1 MDRAM
6 ADTSRSFSS
15 LSIEGRNGIESNASY
30 LPSDTED
37 FSTRTSILSI
47 HTDISTRPTSY
58 DQLIDYLDTLKVA
71 VLDAGNLLLGKKI
84 GLGAS
89 FHIQEGRF
97 LDRSTYSSFVAV
109 KTPRESIHKHPHI
122 LSSIIREVLD
132 EIRVM
137 SHLSLHPNV
146 ANLLGVVLEE
156 SGSDRLLPRIVMERS
171 VGSLGSLLRKSH
183 GGLPRH
189 LKTRFC
195 LDVAAGLEALHLIE
209 IVHADVKSDNI
220 LIFYTAEN
228 WLSKCVPMLTAKVS
242 DFGFCVPDTTARDT
256 AIGAR
261 GTVRFKAPET
271 LYEAPLSLRQ
281 YANLPQRDLY
291 SYGVMAWE
299 VVNDGRLPF
308 PTVSD
313 ADVPSLQLSTEDG
326 ASESLMKSGVVEV
339 EGFMTTIRG
348 TVRRS
353 PSARMSWQD
362 VFTTLST
369 ACDASCISPSPSISI
384 VQYFTD
390 VNERQIQAYWNEFQ
404 QFGWIPRVPFL
415 STTWQYDDDKSYSKL
430 VLHELEESAR
440 NRPWDWISAIRLA
453 LHHFQAKN
461 ILAMKEFLHIFETN
475 RVSALGEQGGALL
488 HLAVEAD
495 AVDVIRALLQKKAN
509 IGALD
514 KYGRTPLHMVK
525 SAAAAQVLIDFGAD
539 VLARR
544 NGVPEGYT
552 PLHIAPSGEVAELLI
567 RNGTPVDVKCN
578 HSDTPLHTADSADVV
593 RVLGK
598 YGADPLARDASG
610 RVPLHCAFIDG
621 VAMSLMDLCPA
632 AVRCIDSSGYT
643 PLHSQIDSWNDKTVQ
658 RALDCGADA
667 SAVNK
672 RGMTAHFGAAAFAKT
687 NYAGYRVLFDA
698 IVNTNRLIPPAEEL
712 KPTTPP
718 LHEITEP
725 KLMELFLRN
734 GFTSYINYGGPPYG
748 YTALHMVADR
758 DMALFRAF
766 SRWLTSQLPLRH
778 RYWKPPISPLSKDEH
793 LMKYAPLVPSVELID
808 LLLKYGGDPNVLD
821 KRQASPLH
829 LVAQN
834 AFGNEGHE
842 VNIALVQRLVD
853 AGGDV
858 NARNVDGETPLHL
871 ASRVET
877 VIALLKA
884 GANSRIVDNDGV
896 TPLHHVYRLSE
907 SFDVAVRTLIE
918 HGADIKAADDE
929 GFTPLHYAC
938 RTYEENSRGFRQLKR
953 WRNEPYNKVWQSSTQ
968 AKFRLT
974 FDNAAEAVR
983 ALLDNGADADAR
995 TKAGETALDML
1006 SRQPFGRDAYR
1017 ELAARGGAKASS
1029 QAAPWWN
1036 F

>member
-1 MDRAM
+1 MDKAM
-6 ADTSRSFSS
+6 DDTSRLFYS
-15 LSIEGRNGIESNASY
+15 LNIEGENGIESNASY

-37 FSTRTSILSI
+37 FSTRTSILSS
-47 HTDISTRPTSY
+47 HTDISTRPTTY
-58 DQLIDYLDTLKVA
+58 DQLIDYLDMLKVA
-71 VLDAGNLLLGKKI
+71 VLDEGNLLLGTKI

-89 FHIQEGRF
+89 FHVQEGRF
-97 LDRSTYSSFVAV
+97 LDRSVYSSFVAV
-109 KTPRESIHKHPHI
+109 KTPRESVHKHPHI

-137 SHLSLHPNV
+137 SHLSLHPNI
-146 ANLLGVVLEE
+146 ATLLGVVLEE
-156 SGSDRLLPRIVMERS
+156 SGNERLLPRIVMERS
-171 VGSLGSLLRKSH
+171 VGSLGSLLRKSQ

-228 WLSKCVPMLTAKVS
+228 WFSTCDPMLTAKVS

-256 AIGAR
+256 VVGAR
-261 GTVRFKAPET
+261 GTARFKAPET
-271 LYEAPLSLRQ
+271 LYEAPPSLRQ

-291 SYGVMAWE
+291 SYGVMIWE
-299 VVNDGRLPF
+299 VVNDGRVPF

-326 ASESLMKSGVVEV
+326 ASDFLIKSSMVEV
-339 EGFMTTIRG
+339 EGFLATIRG

-362 VFTTLST
+362 VFTMLST
-369 ACDASCISPSPSISI
+369 ACDASCISPSPYLSI

-390 VNERQIQAYWNEFQ
+390 ENERQIQAQWNEFQ
-404 QFGWIPRVPFL
+404 QAGWIPKVPFL
-415 STTWQYDDDKSYSKL
+415 STTWKHGDDSSYTRL
-430 VLHELEESAR
+430 VLHELEESTR

-453 LHHFQAKN
+453 LHHFQARD
-461 ILAMKEFLHIFETN
+461 ILAMKNFLHIFETS
-475 RVSALGEQGGALL
+475 RVSALREQGGALL

-525 SAAAAQVLIDFGAD
+525 SVAAAQVLIDFGAN
-539 VLARR
+539 VQARR
-544 NGVPEGYT
+544 NGAPEGYM
-552 PLHIAPSGEVAELLI
+552 PIHIAPSGDIAELLI
-567 RNGTPVDVKCN
+567 RNGTPVDAKCN
-578 HSDTPLHTADSADVV
+578 DLDTPLHTADSADVV
-593 RVLGK
+593 RILGK

-610 RVPLHCAFIDG
+610 RVPLHCAFIDE

-632 AVRCIDSSGYT
+632 AVRCIDTSGFT
-643 PLHSQIDSWNDKTVQ
+643 PLHSQIDSWNGKTVQ
-658 RALDCGADA
+658 RALDCGADVT
-667 SAVNK
+667 AVSK
-672 RGMTAHFGAAAFAKT
+672 KGVTAHFGVATFAKT

-698 IVNTNRLIPPAEEL
+698 IVNTSRLIPPAEEL
-712 KPTTPP
+712 KPITPP
-718 LHEITEP
+718 LHDITEP

-748 YTALHMVADR
+748 YTALHAVADR
-758 DMALFRAF
+758 DMALFDAF
-766 SRWLTSQLPLRH
+766 SRCLTSQLPLRH
-778 RYWKPPISPLSKDEH
+778 RYWKPPISPLSKDEQ

-834 AFGNEGHE
+834 AFGDKGHA
-842 VNIALVQRLVD
+842 VNTALVQRLVD

-871 ASRVET
+871 VSRVET

-884 GANSRIVDNDGV
+884 GANPRIVDNEGV
-896 TPLHHVYRLSE
+896 TPLHHIYRLSE
-907 SFDVAVRTLIE
+907 SFDVAVRMLIE
-918 HGADIKAADDE
+918 HGADINAADDE
-929 GFTPLHYAC
+929 GFNPLHYAC
-938 RTYEENSRGFRQLKR
+938 RTYEENSRGFRQVKR

-983 ALLDNGADADAR
+983 ALLDNGADTNAR

-1006 SRQPFGRDAYR
+1006 SRQPFGRDAYS
-1017 ELAARGGAKASS
+1017 ELVARGGAKASS

>member
-1 MDRAM
+1 MT
-6 ADTSRSFSS
+6 DTSRLFSS
-15 LSIEGRNGIESNASY
+15 LSIEERNGIESNASY

-37 FSTRTSILSI
+37 FSTRTSILSP
-47 HTDISTRPTSY
+47 HADISTRPTTY
-58 DQLIDYLDTLKVA
+58 DQLIDYLDMLKVA
-71 VLDAGNLLLGKKI
+71 VLDGGNLLLGKKI

-89 FHIQEGRF
+89 FHVQEGRF

-146 ANLLGVVLEE
+146 ANILGVVLEE
-156 SGSDRLLPRIVMERS
+156 SGSERLLPRIVMERS
-171 VGSLGSLLRKSH
+171 VGSLGSLLRKSQ

-209 IVHADVKSDNI
+209 IVHADIKSDNI
-220 LIFYTAEN
+220 LIFYTTEN
-228 WLSKCVPMLTAKVS
+228 WLSTCVPMLTAKVS

-281 YANLPQRDLY
+281 YANLPQRDIY
-291 SYGVMAWE
+291 SYGVMVWE

-308 PTVSD
+308 STVSD
-313 ADVPSLQLSTEDG
+313 TDVPSLQLSTEDG
-326 ASESLMKSGVVEV
+326 ASDSLMKISVVEAG
-339 EGFMTTIRG
+339 GFMKTIRG

-362 VFTTLST
+362 VFTTLLT
-369 ACDASCISPSPSISI
+369 ACDTSSISPSPSVSI
-384 VQYFTD
+384 VKYFTD
-390 VNERQIQAYWNEFQ
+390 INERQIQAYWNEFQ
-404 QFGWIPRVPFL
+404 LVGWIPRVPFL
-415 STTWQYDDDKSYSKL
+415 STTWQHDDDKSYSKL

-461 ILAMKEFLHIFETN
+461 ILVMKEFLHIFETN
-475 RVSALGEQGGALL
+475 RVSALGEEGGALL

-509 IGALD
+509 VGALE

-525 SAAAAQVLIDFGAD
+525 SVAAAQVLIDFGAN
-539 VLARR
+539 VQARR
-544 NGVPEGYT
+544 HGVPEGYT

-567 RNGTPVDVKCN
+567 QNGTPVYVTYNDL
-578 HSDTPLHTADSADVV
+578 DTPLHTADSADVV

-598 YGADPLARDASG
+598 YDADPLARDGGG
-610 RVPLHCAFIDG
+610 RVPLHCAFIDE

-632 AVRCIDSSGYT
+632 AVRCIDSLGQT
-643 PLHSQIDSWNDKTVQ
+643 PLHSQIDNWNDKTVQ
-658 RALDCGADA
+658 RALDYGADVTA
-667 SAVNK
+667 INK

-687 NYAGYRVLFDA
+687 NYTGYRVLFDA
-698 IVNTNRLIPPAEEL
+698 IVDTSRLIPPAEEL
-712 KPTTPP
+712 KPITPP
-718 LHEITEP
+718 LHDITEP

-766 SRWLTSQLPLRH
+766 SRWLTSQKPLRH
-778 RYWKPPISPLSKDEH
+778 RLWKRPISPLSKDEH

-808 LLLKYGGDPNVLD
+808 VLLKYGGDPNVLD

-829 LVAQN
+829 QVAQN
-834 AFGNEGHE
+834 AFGDAGHE
-842 VNIALVQRLVD
+842 VNVALVQRLVG

-884 GANSRIVDNDGV
+884 GANPRIVDNVGV

-918 HGADIKAADDE
+918 HGADINAADDE
-929 GFTPLHYAC
+929 GFNPLHYAC

-953 WRNEPYNKVWQSSTQ
+953 WRNEPFNKVWQSSTP

-974 FDNAAEAVR
+974 FDNAAEAVK

-1006 SRQPFGRDAYR
+1006 SRQPFGRDAYS
-1017 ELAARGGAKASS
+1017 ELMARGGAKASS
-1029 QAAPWWN
+1029 QVAPWWN